1 MLEWIRF
8 GLTAVL
14 VIIGLF
20 LMATGV
26 IAQFRFKYV
35 LNRMHAA
42 AMGDTMGLLFIVL
55 GLIVASG
62 FTFDSLKLLLLIV
75 MFWMTSPVAGHLIG
89 RLEVTTN
96 PELEK
101 HMTVDTR
108 GDYHKEVA

>member
-14 VIIGLF
+14 VIVGLF

-42 AMGDTMGLLFIVL
+42 SMGDSLGLMLLIIGMCISQNNGMVIVKCLLTALFIWL
-55 GLIVASG
+55 
-62 FTFDSLKLLLLIV
+62 
-75 MFWMTSPVAGHLIG
+75 TSPTGGHLIA
-89 RLEVTTN
+89 RLELTLN
-96 PELEK
+96 EHPETEMEMIEK
-101 HMTVDTR
+101 
-108 GDYHKEVA
+108 